1 MYDIVYKTKTGS
13 SAKYANL
20 LAKECGARVY
30 ELSEAIK
37 KLDKGTSIIYVGSIR
52 ADNILALEKAEKY
65 FDLKIICAVG
75 MALTGEN
82 VDKIRLVNKIKDNI
96 PLFTLQGDFYFD
108 KLKGLDLLMMKLVK
122 NSLVSQIKVKKDP
135 SLGDKDMLELLEHG
149 GSRVNAD
156 NLKDVIKEINKWKNY
171 LYYCLSL
178 Y

>member
-1 MYDIVYKTKTGS
+1 MYDIIYRSKTGS
-13 SAKYANL
+13 SAKYAAI
-20 LAKECGARVY
+20 LAKKCGAKVY
-30 ELSEAIK
+30 ELSKAIK
-37 KLDKGTSIIYVGSIR
+37 ELEKGTKVIYIGCVR

-82 VDKIRLVNKIKDNI
+82 VDKIRLINKIKDNI

-122 NSLVSQIKVKKDP
+122 NSLVSQIKVKKAP

-156 NLKDVIKEINKWKNY
+156 NLKDVIKEINK
-171 LYYCLSL
+171 
-178 Y
+178 